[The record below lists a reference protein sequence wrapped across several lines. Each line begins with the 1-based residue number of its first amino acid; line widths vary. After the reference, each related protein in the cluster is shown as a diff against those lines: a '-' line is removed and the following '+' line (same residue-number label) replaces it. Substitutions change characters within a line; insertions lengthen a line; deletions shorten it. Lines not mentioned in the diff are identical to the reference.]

1 MARWSQN
8 LSNPKM
14 ADTTLTQVTAAV
26 NNFYDRSMLK
36 AARPLLLHLKWGQ
49 VRDIPKGN
57 SLVIKFRRYSLLS
70 AATTALSE
78 GVTPSGSQ
86 LSVTDVTATVAQYGD
101 YVTLTDLLLLTTLD
115 PVLTET
121 ADVLGQQAGN
131 TLDQLCRDVIIAG
144 TTIQYASTSSSRAT
158 VASSMKISRDEIR
171 EAVRTL
177 QSNDAKKV
185 TRMVNPSTGFN
196 TSPISAAYVG
206 IVTENTLYDLKDA
219 QGWTPV
225 EEYASQ
231 KDVME
236 GEVGKLDD
244 VRFVM
249 TTNGKIFSSAGA
261 SSIDVHGTLIL
272 GQDYYGISRI
282 SGAAMKNIIKPL
294 GSAGTADPLDQRSTS
309 GWKATFVAKILNENF
324 AVRIEHAVS
333 S

>member
-1 MARWSQN
+1 
-8 LSNPKM
+8 M
-14 ADTTLTQVTAAV
+14 ADTTLTEVTAAV
-26 NNFYDRSMLK
+26 NNFYDRTMLK

-49 VRDIPKGN
+49 VRDLPAKN
-57 SLVIKFRRYSLLS
+57 TLVIKFRRYTLLS
-70 AATTALSE
+70 AATTPLSE
-78 GVTPSGSQ
+78 GTTPSGSQ

-101 YVTLTDLLLLTTLD
+101 FVTLTDLLMLTTLD
-115 PVLTET
+115 PLLTET

-131 TLDQLCRDVIIAG
+131 SLDQLCRDVIIAG
-144 TTIQYASTSSSRAT
+144 TTVQYASTSTSRVT
-158 VASSMKISRDEIR
+158 VTSSMKLNRDEVR
-171 EAVRTL
+171 QAVRTL

-196 TSPISAAYVG
+196 TSPINAAFIG
-206 IVTENTLYDLKDA
+206 IVTENTLYDLKDEN
-219 QGWTPV
+219 GWVPV

-249 TTNGKIFSSAGA
+249 TTNSKIFAAGGA
-261 SSIDVHGTLIL
+261 GSIDVHGTLIL

-282 SGAAMKNIIKPL
+282 SGAAMQNIISPL
-294 GSAGTADPLDQRSTS
+294 GSAGTADPLKQRSTS
-309 GWKATFVAKILNENF
+309 GWKATFVAKVLNENF

-333 S
+333 